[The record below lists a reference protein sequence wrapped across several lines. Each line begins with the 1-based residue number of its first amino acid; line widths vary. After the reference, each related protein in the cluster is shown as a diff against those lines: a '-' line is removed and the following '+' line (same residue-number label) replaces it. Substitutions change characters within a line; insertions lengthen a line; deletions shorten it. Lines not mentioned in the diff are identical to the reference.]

1 MAQIK
6 VLKAKSVT
14 PELTDEKVKDGC
26 FTTRFMTFESAIAM
40 FKKAYG
46 ITDKE
51 VGYKVTEQGIEIC
64 Y

>member
-1 MAQIK
+1 MAQK
-6 VLKAKSVT
+6 VLKAKSLT
-14 PELTDEKVKDGC
+14 PELTDEKVQASC

-40 FKKAYG
+40 FKKAYN
-46 ITDKE
+46 IDDRE